1 MESGNKYR
9 PIGISNTKTY
19 QIRTVSKTAVN
30 KRNKKY
36 IKQTVHIHS
45 ENGYRTFRPGSVSAR
60 KKMNDSAKSMDD
72 SAKKDERFGQER

>member
-19 QIRTVSKTAVN
+19 QIRTVSKTDYR
-30 KRNKKY
+30 RNKKY

-45 ENGYRTFRPGSVSAR
+45 ENNF
-60 KKMNDSAKSMDD
+60 KSTL
-72 SAKKDERFGQER
+72 K

>member
-30 KRNKKY
+30 KRTTDKRNKKY

-45 ENGYRTFRPGSVSAR
+45 ENNF
-60 KKMNDSAKSMDD
+60 KSTL
-72 SAKKDERFGQER
+72 K